1 MFLIILVSVVVW
13 FVFYPWWIF
22 FTCHILMH
30 FHTLFFPSLLLFW
43 VCVCVC
49 VCVCARVCVCGCF
62 PFFYS
67 KIFLTMAPKVKKS
80 IPSKILSLDMLL
92 LPFLLFHFI
101 YGFVTQNPRRIL
113 TRNFLARQFMLNARS
128 SYLIFQ
134 ILCYPDHL
142 DHVLRIP
149 LWKTR

>member
-1 MFLIILVSVVVW
+1 MCSTHDEF
-13 FVFYPWWIF
+13 
-22 FTCHILMH
+22 
-30 FHTLFFPSLLLFW
+30 SLHVTYSCISIHCSFLLFYSSE
-43 VCVCVC
+43 CVCVC

>member
-49 VCVCARVCVCGCF
+49 VHARVRMCGCF

-80 IPSKILSLDMLL
+80 IPSKILSLDMLY
-92 LPFLLFHFI
+92 FLFFYSISYMVLWLKI
-101 YGFVTQNPRRIL
+101 PDGFWQEIFWPGNSCRMPGHLIWFFKYYDTRI
-113 TRNFLARQFMLNARS
+113 
-128 SYLIFQ
+128 I
-134 ILCYPDHL
+134 
-142 DHVLRIP
+142 
-149 LWKTR
+149 

>member
-1 MFLIILVSVVVW
+1 MMNFLYMSHTHAFPYIVLSFSFTLLSVR
-13 FVFYPWWIF
+13 
-22 FTCHILMH
+22 
-30 FHTLFFPSLLLFW
+30 

-49 VCVCARVCVCGCF
+49 VCVHARVRMCGCF

-134 ILCYPDHL
+134 ILCYSDHL

>member
-1 MFLIILVSVVVW
+1 MMNFLYMSHTHAFPYIVLS
-13 FVFYPWWIF
+13 FS
-22 FTCHILMH
+22 FT
-30 FHTLFFPSLLLFW
+30 LL
-43 VCVCVC
+43 CVCVC
-49 VCVCARVCVCGCF
+49 VCVCF